1 MRNGP
6 KRNYDAALW
15 VTCITKLCTCMDIT
29 PDMTLDAIA
38 TLTVITTE
46 KSHNLLLVHKFVWI
60 TSDSN
65 LVSPFWNINELS
77 LPCILNGHYL

>member
-1 MRNGP
+1 
-6 KRNYDAALW
+6 
-15 VTCITKLCTCMDIT
+15 MDIT

-77 LPCILNGHYL
+77 LPCILNRGVMFLGKPFNID

>member
-1 MRNGP
+1 
-6 KRNYDAALW
+6 
-15 VTCITKLCTCMDIT
+15 MDIT

-65 LVSPFWNINELS
+65 LVSPFWNINERS
-77 LPCILNGHYL
+77 LPFFSFICKLHGRGLHTKLFHVCE